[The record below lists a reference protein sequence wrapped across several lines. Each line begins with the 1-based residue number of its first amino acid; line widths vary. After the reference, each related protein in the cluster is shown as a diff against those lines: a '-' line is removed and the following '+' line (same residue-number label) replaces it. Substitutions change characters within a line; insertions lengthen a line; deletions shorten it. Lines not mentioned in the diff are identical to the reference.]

1 MLIRLGPQC
10 SVKAGRARH
19 SVRADLGGHNGAHG
33 VTRPTCFGS
42 PPLPSLTH
50 YSHGGQTDRPAMG
63 LAAEVNR
70 RDLLV
75 RSAPT
80 DVGGYVEVMRATQ
93 MTSAEP
99 SKPNSA
105 SRAPHPR

>member
-42 PPLPSLTH
+42 PRPPSLTQ
-50 YSHGGQTDRPAMG
+50 YLGPQTPAC
-63 LAAEVNR
+63 LATYGTKNLGA
-70 RDLLV
+70 
-75 RSAPT
+75 
-80 DVGGYVEVMRATQ
+80 
-93 MTSAEP
+93 
-99 SKPNSA
+99 
-105 SRAPHPR
+105 